1 MLYRQMVVC
10 SEIQLL
16 VRMYTLSHFISG
28 SDRMNHDLS
37 STEVV
42 YRLQMLLNVVGMNY
56 QEVQIY

>member
-16 VRMYTLSHFISG
+16 VRMYPLSHFISG

-42 YRLQMLLNVVGMNY
+42 YRLQMLLNVVGMNS